1 DNGQWTMDNGQWTMD
16 NGQWTKSGVDMMKD
30 AMGGYRGTARE
41 ISRILVDHPENADA
55 WYNRGNDRASC
66 GDFDGAVSDYNVAL
80 RLGLRFREAVN
91 AYGNRG
97 MARVETGDLDGA
109 LEDFSEIIARKPKN
123 LWMLRSAYLN
133 RALQRE
139 KKGDSAGALDDRGL
153 ALLLLPNTKTTI

>member
-1 DNGQWTMDNGQWTMD
+1 MDNGE
-16 NGQWTKSGVDMMKD
+16 DMLKD

-66 GDFDGAVSDYNVAL
+66 GDYEGAVSDYDMAL

-97 MARVETGDLDGA
+97 MARVETGDLEGA

-139 KKGDSAGALDDRGL
+139 KQGDSGGALDDRRM
-153 ALLLLPNTKTTI
+153 ALLLSPTSKNNKK